1 MVVCWPLPL
10 DCFQIFLTFFTK
22 HSKDWGA
29 RNAGNE
35 IPSLS
40 FYARVKEQCSQLT
53 MGIFRI
59 VLVLQE
65 TGVSNVMLS
74 FIVFV
79 KKNKSWDHCHKSKV
93 NYFIGGGLINFEIK
107 ACMGLFGRELQMFF
121 LQNMDCAEF
130 GPKVVVIVSCIKMQ
144 ISYWPFWN
152 VRLLIGIFNIAS
164 NRRILFLLL
173 SCRLVFKQILCISV

>member
-40 FYARVKEQCSQLT
+40 FYARVKEQCSQLR

-107 ACMGLFGRELQMFF
+107 ACMGLFFGESCKCFF
-121 LQNMDCAEF
+121 CKIWIAQNLVQKQWSSSHALKCRLATD
-130 GPKVVVIVSCIKMQ
+130 
-144 ISYWPFWN
+144 PFEM
-152 VRLLIGIFNIAS
+152 LD
-164 NRRILFLLL
+164 FLLEY
-173 SCRLVFKQILCISV
+173 SILPAIGEYSSSYSHAD